1 MTADF
6 TLSEGEASKRPAVA
20 GSIKTTAQEL
30 ITDLT
35 EILIHDSYLKGT
47 KKQKAVGQALI

>member
-30 ITDLT
+30 IIDLT
-35 EILIHDSYLKGT
+35 EILQEFMIVILRGLRNKR
-47 KKQKAVGQALI
+47 LWNRR